1 MNTDTERLKL
11 ILSTANE
18 GYWDWNLA
26 ADRVYLSPRFLEFT
40 GYSSDAAEFDTAFLK
55 MIIHPDDHH
64 KFFFTTQDSVQDK
77 KEMPIITCRMI
88 SKSGTIR
95 WIESRGSI
103 VEHDKDGNIVRMVGT
118 IVGITER
125 KQAEDELHKLNRALL
140 TISNCNQVLLH
151 ADNEMELL
159 RDICRIVVEAGGYR
173 MAWVGYAE
181 NDEEKSVR
189 PVAQAGFEDGYLE
202 TLMISWADVERGR
215 GPTGSAI
222 RTGKPCSIKNMLV
235 DPEFALWRQEAIKR
249 GYTSAQSVPLKADD
263 KVFGALTIYSP
274 FLKAFNAEERK
285 LLTALADNLAY
296 GITMLRNRKARELA
310 EDELR
315 QSEARYRCLFQNK
328 QTVMLIIDPKDG
340 RIVDANPAAETFYGW
355 EQAELC
361 QMKISQI
368 NMLTEQEVQSE
379 MELARQEKRNF
390 FTFRHCRADGSVR
403 DVEVFTAPI
412 ILAGRSLLYSIINDI
427 TERQEF
433 QEALLASNERMHL
446 VMAATNAGIW
456 ESEQSTNIN
465 IWSDELWRLF
475 GLKPQ
480 SCEPSLENWL
490 KTIIPEDRDKVEQA
504 VTEALKSGGEFNSIW
519 RMRDA
524 VGKVRWLMS
533 KGNPVKDSDG
543 KISRYSGIV
552 LDITERKRAEEK
564 KQQLESHLR
573 KSQRLETIGT
583 LAGGIAHDLNN
594 ILAPI
599 LDYAELGMLE
609 LTDKEAL
616 HEYFSEIS
624 QAVMRAQS
632 LVSQIFLFSRAQES
646 TPTIVSVQAVLA
658 EALKLLCPLIPAT
671 ITIEQHIDKSCRNI
685 LADSSQIHQVIVN
698 LCTNAFQAMEGF
710 GGLLTIELKEI
721 NPGTDLPVQ
730 YLDLQAESCLQ
741 LSISDTGTGMD
752 DATMERIFEPFF
764 TTKSVNKGTGLG
776 LSVVHGIITS
786 FKGKIVVESQKGKGT
801 TFRVYL
807 PVVNDQIMKHTIK
820 EIPGQGH
827 GRILLVDDD
836 PALLRVMTKMITKIG
851 FTVHALNSPLQAVE
865 LFRQNPE
872 KFDLLITDLI
882 MPKMTGLELAEELHK
897 TNSQFPIILMTGYGK
912 DIDPQILSNFYGISK
927 FLNKPVK
934 LTEVALAIN
943 ALLFPQHQQY
953 QAVIGFSGQ

>member
-18 GYWDWNLA
+18 GYWDWNLP

-40 GYSSDAAEFDTAFLK
+40 GYSSDTAEFDTAFMK

-64 KFFFTTQDSVQDK
+64 KFFFTTQDSFQEK
-77 KEMPIITCRMI
+77 KEMSIITCRMI

-103 VEHDKDGNIVRMVGT
+103 VEHDKDGNVVRMVGT
-118 IVGITER
+118 VVDITER
-125 KQAEDELHKLNRALL
+125 KEAEDELHKLNRTLL
-140 TISNCNQVLLH
+140 TISNCNQALLH
-151 ADNEMELL
+151 ADNEVELL

-181 NDEEKSVR
+181 NDKEKSVR

-202 TLMISWADVERGR
+202 TLLLSWADVERGR
-215 GPTGSAI
+215 GPTGRAI

-235 DPEFALWRQEAIKR
+235 DPEFAIWRQEAIKR

-263 KVFGALTIYSP
+263 NVFGALTIYSP
-274 FLKAFNAEERK
+274 FLEAFNAEETK

-310 EDELR
+310 EEELR
-315 QSEARYRCLFQNK
+315 QSEARYRSLFQNK

-390 FTFRHCRADGSVR
+390 FTFRHCRADGLVR
-403 DVEVFTAPI
+403 DVEVFSAPI
-412 ILAGRSLLYSIINDI
+412 FIAGRSLLYSIINDV
-427 TERQEF
+427 TERKEF
-433 QEALLASNERMHL
+433 QEALLASNERMRL

-456 ESEQSTNIN
+456 ESELSSNID
-465 IWSDELWRLF
+465 IWSDELWKLF

-490 KTIIPEDRDKVEQA
+490 KTIIPEDREKVEQA
-504 VTEALKSGGEFNSIW
+504 VMEALKSGGEFNSIW
-519 RMRDA
+519 RIRDA
-524 VGKVRWLMS
+524 DGKVRWLMS
-533 KGNPVKDSDG
+533 KGNPVKDSES
-543 KISRYSGIV
+543 KIISRYSGIV

-594 ILAPI
+594 ILTPI
-599 LDYAELGMLE
+599 LGYAELGMLE
-609 LTDKEAL
+609 LTEKESL
-616 HEYFSEIS
+616 HDYFNEIS

-632 LVSQIFLFSRAQES
+632 LVSQILLFSRAQES

-658 EALKLLCPLIPAT
+658 EALKLLRPSIPVT

-685 LADSSQIHQVIVN
+685 LADSAQIHQVIVN
-698 LCTNAFQAMEGF
+698 LCTNAFQAMEDS
-710 GGLLTIELKEI
+710 GGTLTIELKEI
-721 NPGTDLPVQ
+721 TTGTDLQ
-730 YLDLQAESCLQ
+730 AQHLDLPAETYVQ

-752 DATMERIFEPFF
+752 DATLERIFEPFF

-786 FKGKIVVESQKGKGT
+786 FKGKIIVETRQGKGT

-807 PVVNDQIMKHTIK
+807 PVVNDQLVKPASK
-820 EIPGQGH
+820 ETPGHGH

-836 PALLRVMTKMITKIG
+836 LALLRVVTKMITKIG
-851 FTVHALNSPLQAVE
+851 FTVQGLSLPLEAVE

-882 MPKMTGLELAEELHK
+882 MPEMTGIELAEELHK
-897 TNSQFPIILMTGYGK
+897 INPQMPVILMTGYGK
-912 DIDPQILSNFYGISK
+912 DLDPLLLSSCYGINQ
-927 FLNKPVK
+927 FLKKPVK

-943 ALLFPQHQQY
+943 ALLSHQH
-953 QAVIGFSGQ
+953 

>member
-1 MNTDTERLKL
+1 MNTDMERLKL

-40 GYSSDAAEFDTAFLK
+40 GYSSDAAEFDTAFMK

-77 KEMPIITCRMI
+77 KEMSIITCRMI

-118 IVGITER
+118 VVDITER
-125 KQAEDELHKLNRALL
+125 KEAEDELLKLNRALL
-140 TISNCNQVLLH
+140 AISNCNQALLH

-159 RDICRIVVEAGGYR
+159 RDICRIVVETGGYR

-181 NDEEKSVR
+181 NDEKKSVR
-189 PVAQAGFEDGYLE
+189 PVAQAGVEDGYLE

-263 KVFGALTIYSP
+263 KVFGALTVYSQ
-274 FLKAFNAEERK
+274 FLEAFNAEERK

-315 QSEARYRCLFQNK
+315 QSEARYRSLFQNK

-340 RIVDANPAAETFYGW
+340 KIVDANPAAETFYGW

-379 MELARQEKRNF
+379 MELAHQEKRNF

-403 DVEVFTAPI
+403 DVEVFSAPI

-465 IWSDELWRLF
+465 IWSDELWGLF

-504 VTEALKSGGEFNSIW
+504 VMKALKSGGEFNSIW

-594 ILAPI
+594 ILTPI
-599 LDYAELGMLE
+599 LGYAELGMLE
-609 LTDKEAL
+609 LTGKEAL

-632 LVSQIFLFSRAQES
+632 LVSQIHLFSRAQES

-658 EALKLLCPLIPAT
+658 EALKLLRPLIPAT

-698 LCTNAFQAMEGF
+698 LCTNAFQAMEEF

-730 YLDLQAESCLQ
+730 YLDFQAESCLQ

-786 FKGKIVVESQKGKGT
+786 FKGNIVVESQKGKGT

-807 PVVNDQIMKHTIK
+807 PVVNDQIMKPTIK

-836 PALLRVMTKMITKIG
+836 LALLRVMTKMITKIG

-882 MPKMTGLELAEELHK
+882 MPEMTGLELAEELHK
-897 TNSQFPIILMTGYGK
+897 TNSQFPVILMTGYGK
-912 DIDPQILSNFYGISK
+912 DIDPEILSNFYEISK
-927 FLNKPVK
+927 FLKKPLK

-953 QAVIGFSGQ
+953 RAVIGFSGQ

>member
-18 GYWDWNLA
+18 GYWDWNLP

-40 GYSSDAAEFDTAFLK
+40 GYSSDTAEFDTAFMK

-64 KFFFTTQDSVQDK
+64 KFFFTTQDSFQEK
-77 KEMPIITCRMI
+77 KEMSIITCRMI

-103 VEHDKDGNIVRMVGT
+103 VEHDNDGNVVRMVGT
-118 IVGITER
+118 VVDITER
-125 KQAEDELHKLNRALL
+125 KEAEDELHKLNRTLL
-140 TISNCNQVLLH
+140 TISNCNQALLH
-151 ADNEMELL
+151 ADNEVELL

-181 NDEEKSVR
+181 NDKEKSVR

-202 TLMISWADVERGR
+202 TLLLSWADVERGR
-215 GPTGSAI
+215 GPTGRAI

-235 DPEFALWRQEAIKR
+235 DPEFAIWRQEAIKR

-263 KVFGALTIYSP
+263 NVFGALTIYSP
-274 FLKAFNAEERK
+274 FLEAFNAEETK

-310 EDELR
+310 EEELR
-315 QSEARYRCLFQNK
+315 QSEARYRSLFQNK

-390 FTFRHCRADGSVR
+390 FTFRHCRADGLVR
-403 DVEVFTAPI
+403 DVEVFSAPI
-412 ILAGRSLLYSIINDI
+412 FIAGRSLLYSIINDV
-427 TERQEF
+427 TERKEF
-433 QEALLASNERMHL
+433 QEALLASNERMRL

-456 ESEQSTNIN
+456 ESELSSNID
-465 IWSDELWRLF
+465 IWSDELWKLF

-490 KTIIPEDRDKVEQA
+490 KTIIPEDREKVEQA
-504 VTEALKSGGEFNSIW
+504 VMEALKSGGEFNSIW
-519 RMRDA
+519 RIRDA
-524 VGKVRWLMS
+524 DGKVRWLMS
-533 KGNPVKDSDG
+533 KGNPVKDSES
-543 KISRYSGIV
+543 KIISRYSGIV

-594 ILAPI
+594 ILTPI
-599 LDYAELGMLE
+599 LGYAELGMLE
-609 LTDKEAL
+609 LTEKESL
-616 HEYFSEIS
+616 HDYFNEIS

-632 LVSQIFLFSRAQES
+632 LVSQILLFSRAQES

-658 EALKLLCPLIPAT
+658 EALKLLRPSIPVT

-698 LCTNAFQAMEGF
+698 LCTNAFQAMEDS
-710 GGLLTIELKEI
+710 GGTLTIELKEI
-721 NPGTDLPVQ
+721 TTGTDLQ
-730 YLDLQAESCLQ
+730 AQHLDLPAETYVQ

-752 DATMERIFEPFF
+752 DATLERIFEPFF

-786 FKGKIVVESQKGKGT
+786 FKGKIIVETRQGKGT

-807 PVVNDQIMKHTIK
+807 PVVNDQLVKPASK
-820 EIPGQGH
+820 ETPGHGH

-836 PALLRVMTKMITKIG
+836 LALLRVVTKMITKIG
-851 FTVHALNSPLQAVE
+851 FTVQGLSLPLEAVE

-882 MPKMTGLELAEELHK
+882 MPEMTGIELAEELHK
-897 TNSQFPIILMTGYGK
+897 INPQMPVILMTGYGK
-912 DIDPQILSNFYGISK
+912 DLDPLLLSSCYGINQ
-927 FLNKPVK
+927 FLKKPVK

-943 ALLFPQHQQY
+943 ALLSHQH
-953 QAVIGFSGQ
+953 

>member
-18 GYWDWNLA
+18 GYWDWNLP

-40 GYSSDAAEFDTAFLK
+40 GYSSDAAEFDTAFMK

-64 KFFFTTQDSVQDK
+64 KFFFTTQDSFQDK
-77 KEMPIITCRMI
+77 KEMSIIICRMI

-103 VEHDKDGNIVRMVGT
+103 VEHDKDGNVIRMVGT
-118 IVGITER
+118 VVDITER
-125 KQAEDELHKLNRALL
+125 KEAEDELHKLNRTLL
-140 TISNCNQVLLH
+140 TISNCNQALLH
-151 ADNEMELL
+151 ADNEVELL

-181 NDEEKSVR
+181 NDAEKSVR

-202 TLMISWADVERGR
+202 TLLLSWADVERGR
-215 GPTGSAI
+215 GPTGRAI

-235 DPEFALWRQEAIKR
+235 DPEFAIWRQEAIKR

-263 KVFGALTIYSP
+263 NVFGALTIYSP
-274 FLKAFNAEERK
+274 FLEAFNAEETK

-310 EDELR
+310 EEELR
-315 QSEARYRCLFQNK
+315 QSEARYRSLFQNK

-390 FTFRHCRADGSVR
+390 FTFRHCRADGLVR
-403 DVEVFTAPI
+403 DVEVFSAPI
-412 ILAGRSLLYSIINDI
+412 FIAGRSLLYSIINDV
-427 TERQEF
+427 TERKEF
-433 QEALLASNERMHL
+433 QEALLASNERMRL

-456 ESEQSTNIN
+456 ESELSSNID
-465 IWSDELWRLF
+465 IWSDELWKLF

-490 KTIIPEDRDKVEQA
+490 KTIIPEDREKVEQA
-504 VTEALKSGGEFNSIW
+504 VMEALKSGGEFNSIW
-519 RMRDA
+519 RIRDA
-524 VGKVRWLMS
+524 DGKVRWLMS
-533 KGNPVKDSDG
+533 KGNPVKDSEG
-543 KISRYSGIV
+543 KIISRYSGIV

-594 ILAPI
+594 ILTPI
-599 LDYAELGMLE
+599 LGYAELGMLE
-609 LTDKEAL
+609 LTEKESL
-616 HEYFSEIS
+616 HDYFSEIS

-632 LVSQIFLFSRAQES
+632 LVSQILLFSRAQES

-658 EALKLLCPLIPAT
+658 EALKLLRPSIPVT

-685 LADSSQIHQVIVN
+685 LADSAQIHQVIVN
-698 LCTNAFQAMEGF
+698 LCTNAFQAMEDS
-710 GGLLTIELKEI
+710 GGTLTIELKEI
-721 NPGTDLPVQ
+721 TTGTDLQ
-730 YLDLQAESCLQ
+730 AQHLDLPAETYVQ

-752 DATMERIFEPFF
+752 DATLERIFEPFF

-786 FKGKIVVESQKGKGT
+786 FKGKIIVETRQGKGT

-807 PVVNDQIMKHTIK
+807 PVVNDQLVKPASK
-820 EIPGQGH
+820 ETPGHGH

-836 PALLRVMTKMITKIG
+836 LALLRVVTKMITKIG
-851 FTVHALNSPLQAVE
+851 FTVQGLSLPLEAVE

-882 MPKMTGLELAEELHK
+882 MPEMTGIELAEELHK
-897 TNSQFPIILMTGYGK
+897 INPQMPVILMTGYGK
-912 DIDPQILSNFYGISK
+912 DLDPLLLSSCYGINQ
-927 FLNKPVK
+927 FLKKPVK

-943 ALLFPQHQQY
+943 ALLSHQH
-953 QAVIGFSGQ
+953 

>member
-18 GYWDWNLA
+18 GYWDWNLP

-40 GYSSDAAEFDTAFLK
+40 GYSSDAAEFDTAFMK
-55 MIIHPDDHH
+55 MSIHPDDHH
-64 KFFFTTQDSVQDK
+64 KFFFTTQDSFQDK
-77 KEMPIITCRMI
+77 KEMSIIICRMI

-103 VEHDKDGNIVRMVGT
+103 VEHDKDGNVIRMVGT
-118 IVGITER
+118 VVDITER
-125 KQAEDELHKLNRALL
+125 KEAEDELHKLNRTLL
-140 TISNCNQVLLH
+140 TISNCNQALLH
-151 ADNEMELL
+151 ADNEVELL

-181 NDEEKSVR
+181 NDAEKSVR

-202 TLMISWADVERGR
+202 TLLLSWADVERGR
-215 GPTGSAI
+215 GPTGRAI

-235 DPEFALWRQEAIKR
+235 DPEFAIWRQEAIKR

-263 KVFGALTIYSP
+263 NVFGALTIYSP
-274 FLKAFNAEERK
+274 FLEAFNAEETK

-310 EDELR
+310 EEELR
-315 QSEARYRCLFQNK
+315 QSEARYRSLFQNK

-390 FTFRHCRADGSVR
+390 FTFRHCRADGLVR
-403 DVEVFTAPI
+403 DVEVFSAPI
-412 ILAGRSLLYSIINDI
+412 FIAGRSLLYSIINDV
-427 TERQEF
+427 TERKEF
-433 QEALLASNERMHL
+433 QEALLASNERMRL

-456 ESEQSTNIN
+456 ESELSSNID
-465 IWSDELWRLF
+465 IWSDELWKLF

-490 KTIIPEDRDKVEQA
+490 KTIIPEDREKVEQA
-504 VTEALKSGGEFNSIW
+504 VMEALKSGGEFNSIW
-519 RMRDA
+519 RIRDA
-524 VGKVRWLMS
+524 DGKVRWLMS
-533 KGNPVKDSDG
+533 KGNPVKDSEG
-543 KISRYSGIV
+543 KIISRYSGIV

-594 ILAPI
+594 ILTPI
-599 LDYAELGMLE
+599 LGYAELGMLE
-609 LTDKEAL
+609 LTEKESL
-616 HEYFSEIS
+616 HDYFSEIS

-632 LVSQIFLFSRAQES
+632 LVSQILLFSRAQES

-658 EALKLLCPLIPAT
+658 EALKLLRPSIPVT

-685 LADSSQIHQVIVN
+685 LADSAQIHQVIVN
-698 LCTNAFQAMEGF
+698 LCTNAFQAMEDS
-710 GGLLTIELKEI
+710 GGTLTIELKEI
-721 NPGTDLPVQ
+721 TTGTDLQ
-730 YLDLQAESCLQ
+730 AQHLDLPAETYVQ

-752 DATMERIFEPFF
+752 DATLERIFEPFF

-786 FKGKIVVESQKGKGT
+786 FKGKIIVETRQGKGT

-807 PVVNDQIMKHTIK
+807 PVVNDQLVKPASK
-820 EIPGQGH
+820 ETPGHGH

-836 PALLRVMTKMITKIG
+836 LALLRVVTKMITKIG
-851 FTVHALNSPLQAVE
+851 FTVQGLSLPLEAVE

-882 MPKMTGLELAEELHK
+882 MPEMTGIELAEELHK
-897 TNSQFPIILMTGYGK
+897 INPQMPVILMTGYGK
-912 DIDPQILSNFYGISK
+912 DLDPLLLSSCYGINQ
-927 FLNKPVK
+927 FLKKPVK

-943 ALLFPQHQQY
+943 ALLSHQH
-953 QAVIGFSGQ
+953 

>member
-26 ADRVYLSPRFLEFT
+26 ADRVYLSPRFCEFT
-40 GYSSDAAEFDTAFLK
+40 GFSSDAAEFDTAFMK

-64 KFFFTTQDSVQDK
+64 KFFFATQDSFKDK
-77 KEMPIITCRMI
+77 KEMSIITCRMI
-88 SKSGTIR
+88 SKSGQIR

-103 VEHDKDGNIVRMVGT
+103 VEHDNDGNVVRMVGT
-118 IVGITER
+118 VVDITDR
-125 KQAEDELHKLNRALL
+125 KQAEDELHKLNRSLL
-140 TISNCNQVLLH
+140 AINNCNQALLH

-159 RDICRIVVEAGGYR
+159 RDICRIVVDAGGYR

-181 NDEEKSVR
+181 NDKEKTVR

-202 TLMISWADVERGR
+202 TLMLSWADVERGR

-222 RTGKPCSIKNMLV
+222 RTGKPCSTKNMLV
-235 DPEFALWRQEAIKR
+235 DPEFAPWRQEAIKR
-249 GYTSAQSVPLKADD
+249 GYTSAQSLPLKADE

-274 FLKAFNAEERK
+274 LLEAFNAEETK
-285 LLTALADNLAY
+285 LLTSLAENLAY

-315 QSEARYRCLFQNK
+315 QSEARYRSLFQNK
-328 QTVMLIIDPKDG
+328 QTVMLIIDPMDG
-340 RIVDANPAAETFYGW
+340 RIVDANPAAVTYYGW

-361 QMKISQI
+361 RMKISQI
-368 NMLTEQEVQSE
+368 NLLTEQEVKSE
-379 MELARQEKRNF
+379 MELARHEKRNF
-390 FTFRHCRADGSVR
+390 FIFRHCRADGSVR
-403 DVEVFTAPI
+403 DVEVFSAPI
-412 ILAGRSLLYSIINDI
+412 IIAGRSLLYSIINDV
-427 TERQEF
+427 TERKEF
-433 QEALLASNERMHL
+433 QEALLASNERTHL

-456 ESEQSTNIN
+456 ESELSTNIH

-490 KTIIPEDRDKVEQA
+490 NTILPEDREKVEQA
-504 VTEALKSGGEFNSIW
+504 VMEALKSGEEFNSIW
-519 RMRDA
+519 RIHDA
-524 VGKVRWLMS
+524 DGKVRWLMS
-533 KGNPVKDSDG
+533 KGNPVKDSDD

-564 KQQLESHLR
+564 KKQLESHLR

-594 ILAPI
+594 ILTPI
-599 LDYAELGMLE
+599 LGYAELGMLE
-609 LTDKEAL
+609 LTEKESL

-632 LVSQIFLFSRAQES
+632 LVSQILLFSRAQES

-658 EALKLLCPLIPAT
+658 EALKLLRPSIPVT

-698 LCTNAFQAMEGF
+698 LCTNAFQAMEEF
-710 GGLLTIELKEI
+710 GGLLTIALKEI
-721 NPGTDLPVQ
+721 NPRTDLQ
-730 YLDLQAESCLQ
+730 IQHLDLPEETYLQ

-752 DATMERIFEPFF
+752 DSTLERLFEPFF

-786 FKGKIVVESQKGKGT
+786 FKGKIVVESQQGKGT

-807 PVVNDQIMKHTIK
+807 PIVHDQIVKTTIK

-827 GRILLVDDD
+827 GCILLVDDD
-836 PALLRVMTKMITKIG
+836 LALLRVMTKMITKIG
-851 FTVHALNSPLQAVE
+851 FTVHALNFPLQAAE

-882 MPKMTGLELAEELHK
+882 MPEMTGIELAEELHK
-897 TNSQFPIILMTGYGK
+897 TKSKLPVILMTGYGK
-912 DIDPQILSNFYGISK
+912 DIDPGMLYNCYGISQ
-927 FLNKPVK
+927 FLKKPVK

-943 ALLFPQHQQY
+943 ALLSPQH
-953 QAVIGFSGQ
+953 